1 MADRGFFRWLGVARR
16 SVANL
21 LGFVFLRA
29 AAPVASSGYGGRRNL
44 RENEALP
51 HGLTVPDPGPAGG
64 LPGGFPNL
72 PGGLPAGMAN
82 NPMMQQVAGAVE
94 ETLKHGKL
102 RF

>member
-1 MADRGFFRWLGVARR
+1 M
-16 SVANL
+16 
-21 LGFVFLRA
+21 
-29 AAPVASSGYGGRRNL
+29 ASSGYGGLWNL

-51 HGLTVPDPGPAGG
+51 HGLSVPDPGPAGG

-102 RF
+102 RFFNYPKISKTLQASIESYHPNTWDELIKVDV